1 MHLYVH
7 LPIKDAVSIADNLE
21 SGILDWKNFFLLS
34 FYYAAIKTNVI
45 FFISA
50 LVCHEL
56 SSDAAC
62 PKRKL

>member
-1 MHLYVH
+1 MHLYVR

-21 SGILDWKNFFLLS
+21 SRILDWKNFFLLL

-50 LVCHEL
+50 LVYHEL